1 MAVLKKL
8 FAYAGNHK
16 YLTMLSLFLSF
27 ISAILLLM
35 PFVWI
40 WKVVQVILDVYPN
53 FSLASDAAKYGWYA
67 LIFAAGGILVYVMSL
82 LCSHLS
88 AFRIA
93 SNMRKEAM
101 HHVMKLPMGYL
112 SKEGSG
118 KIRKII
124 DESSASTET
133 YLAHQLPDMV
143 QLVTTVVAAVVCLFI
158 FNWKFGVASLI
169 PLALAFVNMSKMM
182 GKDLAISMKE
192 YMDALEGMSNEAV
205 EYIRGIPVVKTFQQT
220 VFSFE
225 RFYKSIKNYEKFAL
239 GYTDKMRIPMTG
251 FTTFVNSIFI
261 FLIGSM
267 IILVLNG
274 FNVSNLLPDFMFY
287 AIFTP
292 ILAVATNKIM
302 FASENT
308 MLAEDAL
315 NRIESITNR
324 ETVKYPQISKEIKNY
339 DIKFN
344 NVSFT
349 YPDTDVEVLHNVN
362 LDIKSGTTVAFVG
375 KSGGGKS
382 TLVSLIPRFYDVTK
396 GSIEIGGVDVKD
408 MNEKDLMDKISFV
421 FQDNKLLKKSLYE
434 NIKMGFDVDKK
445 DVLDALH
452 KAQCDDI
459 IAKFNTG
466 LDTKI
471 GTEGVYL
478 SGGET
483 QRMTLARAIVKNAPI
498 LLLDEATAYA
508 DSDNE
513 YLMQKAILEL
523 SKNKTT
529 IMIAHR
535 LSTIVNVDCIY
546 VVDDGKIVE
555 SGTHQELIESEGLY
569 AKMWS
574 EYRQSIDWKVG
585 EFVCY

>member
-324 ETVKYPQISKEIKNY
+324 ETVKDPQISKEIKNY

-396 GSIEIGGVDVKD
+396 GSIEIGGVDVKN
-408 MNEKDLMDKISFV
+408 MTEKDLMDKISFV

>member
-16 YLTMLSLFLSF
+16 YLTMLSIFLSF

-192 YMDALEGMSNEAV
+192 YMDALEGMSN
-205 EYIRGIPVVKTFQQT
+205 
-220 VFSFE
+220 
-225 RFYKSIKNYEKFAL
+225 
-239 GYTDKMRIPMTG
+239 
-251 FTTFVNSIFI
+251 
-261 FLIGSM
+261 
-267 IILVLNG
+267 
-274 FNVSNLLPDFMFY
+274 
-287 AIFTP
+287 
-292 ILAVATNKIM
+292 
-302 FASENT
+302 
-308 MLAEDAL
+308 
-315 NRIESITNR
+315 
-324 ETVKYPQISKEIKNY
+324 
-339 DIKFN
+339 
-344 NVSFT
+344 
-349 YPDTDVEVLHNVN
+349 
-362 LDIKSGTTVAFVG
+362 
-375 KSGGGKS
+375 
-382 TLVSLIPRFYDVTK
+382 
-396 GSIEIGGVDVKD
+396 
-408 MNEKDLMDKISFV
+408 
-421 FQDNKLLKKSLYE
+421 
-434 NIKMGFDVDKK
+434 
-445 DVLDALH
+445 
-452 KAQCDDI
+452 
-459 IAKFNTG
+459 
-466 LDTKI
+466 
-471 GTEGVYL
+471 
-478 SGGET
+478 
-483 QRMTLARAIVKNAPI
+483 
-498 LLLDEATAYA
+498 
-508 DSDNE
+508 
-513 YLMQKAILEL
+513 
-523 SKNKTT
+523 
-529 IMIAHR
+529 
-535 LSTIVNVDCIY
+535 
-546 VVDDGKIVE
+546 
-555 SGTHQELIESEGLY
+555 
-569 AKMWS
+569 
-574 EYRQSIDWKVG
+574 
-585 EFVCY
+585 

>member
-53 FSLASDAAKYGWYA
+53 FSLASDAAKYGWHA

-143 QLVTTVVAAVVCLFI
+143 QLVTTIVAAVVCLFI

-324 ETVKYPQISKEIKNY
+324 ETVKYPQTSKEIKNY

-396 GSIEIGGVDVKD
+396 GSIEIGGVDVKN
-408 MNEKDLMDKISFV
+408 MTEKDLMDKISFV

>member
-124 DESSASTET
+124 DESAASTET

-396 GSIEIGGVDVKD
+396 GSIEIGGVDVKN
-408 MNEKDLMDKISFV
+408 MTEKDLMDKISFV

>member
-1 MAVLKKL
+1 
-8 FAYAGNHK
+8 
-16 YLTMLSLFLSF
+16 
-27 ISAILLLM
+27 
-35 PFVWI
+35 
-40 WKVVQVILDVYPN
+40 
-53 FSLASDAAKYGWYA
+53 
-67 LIFAAGGILVYVMSL
+67 
-82 LCSHLS
+82 
-88 AFRIA
+88 
-93 SNMRKEAM
+93 
-101 HHVMKLPMGYL
+101 
-112 SKEGSG
+112 
-118 KIRKII
+118 
-124 DESSASTET
+124 
-133 YLAHQLPDMV
+133 
-143 QLVTTVVAAVVCLFI
+143 
-158 FNWKFGVASLI
+158 
-169 PLALAFVNMSKMM
+169 
-182 GKDLAISMKE
+182 
-192 YMDALEGMSNEAV
+192 
-205 EYIRGIPVVKTFQQT
+205 
-220 VFSFE
+220 
-225 RFYKSIKNYEKFAL
+225 
-239 GYTDKMRIPMTG
+239 
-251 FTTFVNSIFI
+251 
-261 FLIGSM
+261 M

-274 FNVSNLLPDFMFY
+274 FSISVLLPDFLFY
-287 AIFTP
+287 VIFTP

-302 FASENT
+302 FASENS
-308 MLAEDAL
+308 MLAQDAL
-315 NRIESITNR
+315 NRIESITKR
-324 ETVKYPQISKEIKNY
+324 EVVKYPQTSKQIKNY

-349 YPDTDVEVLHNVN
+349 YPDTDVEVLHDIN
-362 LDIKSGTTVAFVG
+362 LNIKSGTTVAFVG

-382 TLVSLIPRFYDVTK
+382 TLISLIPRFYDVTK

-408 MNEKDLMDKISFV
+408 MNEKDLLDKISFV

-434 NIKMGFDVDKK
+434 NIKMGFDVDKN

-459 IAKFNTG
+459 IAKFSTG

-483 QRMTLARAIVKNAPI
+483 QRMTLARAIVKNAPV

-546 VVDDGKIVE
+546 VVDGGKIIE
-555 SGTHQELIESEGLY
+555 SGTHKELIANGGLY
-569 AKMWS
+569 AEMWS
-574 EYRQSIDWKVG
+574 QYRQSVDWKVG

>member
-143 QLVTTVVAAVVCLFI
+143 QLITTVVAAVVCLFI

-324 ETVKYPQISKEIKNY
+324 ETVKYPQTSKEIKNY

-396 GSIEIGGVDVKD
+396 GSIEIGGVDVKN
-408 MNEKDLMDKISFV
+408 MTEKDLMDKISFV

>member
-124 DESSASTET
+124 DESAASTET
-133 YLAHQLPDMV
+133 YLANQLPDMV

-396 GSIEIGGVDVKD
+396 GSIEIGGVDVKN
-408 MNEKDLMDKISFV
+408 MTEKDLMDKISFV

>member
-53 FSLASDAAKYGWYA
+53 FNLAGDAAQYGWYA
-67 LIFAAGGILVYVMSL
+67 LIFAAAGILVYVMSL

-124 DESSASTET
+124 DESAASTET

-396 GSIEIGGVDVKD
+396 GSIEIGGVDVKN
-408 MNEKDLMDKISFV
+408 MTEKDLMDKISFV

>member
-67 LIFAAGGILVYVMSL
+67 LIFAAGGILVYIMSL

-396 GSIEIGGVDVKD
+396 GSIEIGGVDVKN
-408 MNEKDLMDKISFV
+408 MTEKDLMDKISFV

>member
-1 MAVLKKL
+1 MAILKKL

-40 WKVVQVILDVYPN
+40 WKVIQVILDVYPN
-53 FSLASDAAKYGWYA
+53 FSLASDAARYGWYA
-67 LIFAAGGILVYVMSL
+67 FTFAVVGILVYVLSL
-82 LCSHLS
+82 ICSHLA

-93 SNMRKEAM
+93 ANMRKDAM

-118 KIRKII
+118 KVRKII
-124 DESSASTET
+124 DESAASTET
-133 YLAHQLPDMV
+133 YLAQ
-143 QLVTTVVAAVVCLFI
+143 
-158 FNWKFGVASLI
+158 
-169 PLALAFVNMSKMM
+169 
-182 GKDLAISMKE
+182 SMKQ
-192 YMDALEGMSNEAV
+192 YMDALEEMSNEAV

-225 RFYKSIKNYEKFAL
+225 RFHKSIKNYEKFSV
-239 GYTDKMRIPMTG
+239 GYTNKLRRPMTG
-251 FTTFVNSIFI
+251 FTSFVNSIFI

-267 IILVLNG
+267 MILVLNG
-274 FNVSNLLPDFMFY
+274 FNVSSLLPDFMFY
-287 AIFTP
+287 VIFTP
-292 ILAVATNKIM
+292 ILAVTTNKIM

-315 NRIESITNR
+315 NRIESITKK
-324 ETVKYPQISKEIKNY
+324 EIVKYPQTSQKLSNY
-339 DIKFN
+339 NIKFN

-349 YPDTDVEVLHNVN
+349 YPDTDVEVLHNIN

-396 GSIEIGGVDVKD
+396 GSIEIGGVNLKD

-434 NIKMGFDVDKK
+434 NIKMGFDVDKN

-459 IAKFNTG
+459 IAKFSTG

-546 VVDDGKIVE
+546 VVDDGKIIE
-555 SGTHQELIESEGLY
+555 SGTHKELIANDGLY
-569 AKMWS
+569 AEMWS
-574 EYRQSIDWKVG
+574 QYRQSVDWKVG